1 MLTDAEYFKTRI
13 GGLDGAGDVGDYI
26 VNVVKGK
33 SVPKS
38 KAPIPAP
45 APVEKD
51 KAAANGK
58 SSSEITPPEV
68 TGEDLEKDETNIEGV
83 KGDAKKESA
92 GEEELEK

>member
-13 GGLDGAGDVGDYI
+13 GGLDGAGDVGDYV

-33 SVPKS
+33 SIPKS
-38 KAPIPAP
+38 K

-51 KAAANGK
+51 KAAANEK
-58 SSSEITPPEV
+58 SSSEIIPPEV